1 MKGGIGM
8 VYLIFWGVIFVATV
22 IAEAMSMQL
31 VSIWFAFGAAGAF
44 CATLADWGF
53 TAQLTVFVLV
63 SGLLLLITRPLLKK
77 LRVKHT
83 PPMNAEKGIGET
95 AVVIEEI
102 DPERGTGRARQ
113 GGVDWMAVSET
124 GVVIPV
130 NSIVI
135 ISQIDGA
142 KLIVRPEHL
151 S

>member
-1 MKGGIGM
+1 M
-8 VYLIFWGVIFVATV
+8 VYLIFWGVIFAATV
-22 IAEAMSMQL
+22 IAEVMSMQL

-44 CATLADWGF
+44 AAAFGGWGF
-53 TAQLTVFVLV
+53 TAQLAVFVAV
-63 SGLLLLITRPLLKK
+63 SGVLLLITRPLLKK

-113 GGVDWMAVSET
+113 GGIDWMAVSET
-124 GVVIPV
+124 GTVIPL

-135 ISQIDGA
+135 ISRIDGA
-142 KLIVRPEHL
+142 KLIVRPEHMV
-151 S
+151 